1 MSSKEGTYQIPGDIF
16 VTKIKQTKERNERQT
31 KKGEYAY
38 AGTDKKA
45 SSIQLPIIKDK
56 RVELRLETQERA
68 QTSVVSI
75 QRVIYNQGYIFVTIQ
90 TKNSIYQD
98 IPIPVIPS
106 SNFYDGQTIQRGASV
121 SSSFGTSLVVGDI
134 TQVTPDGIRILD
146 SKGNEYFGD
155 IKANS

>member
-1 MSSKEGTYQIPGDIF
+1 MQI
-16 VTKIKQTKERNERQT
+16 QL
-31 KKGEYAY
+31 
-38 AGTDKKA
+38 KKA

-75 QRVIYNQGYIFVTIQ
+75 QRVIYNQGYLFVTIQ

-134 TQVTPDGIRILD
+134 TQVTPDGIRIVD

-155 IKANS
+155 IKAKL

>member
-1 MSSKEGTYQIPGDIF
+1 MQAQI
-16 VTKIKQTKERNERQT
+16 
-31 KKGEYAY
+31 
-38 AGTDKKA
+38 KKA

-98 IPIPVIPS
+98 IPIPVISS

>member
-1 MSSKEGTYQIPGDIF
+1 MQAQI
-16 VTKIKQTKERNERQT
+16 
-31 KKGEYAY
+31 
-38 AGTDKKA
+38 KKA

-98 IPIPVIPS
+98 IQIPVIPS

>member
-1 MSSKEGTYQIPGDIF
+1 MQAQI
-16 VTKIKQTKERNERQT
+16 
-31 KKGEYAY
+31 
-38 AGTDKKA
+38 KKA

-106 SNFYDGQTIQRGASV
+106 SIFYDGQTIQRGASV